1 MNPDDKIS
9 LRGKVWKILLQV
21 GDIDYKNYI
30 KLVSKG
36 PVNNK
41 ELSETILKEKRLY
54 AQRALRLTP
63 DLFRR
68 IPPEKLV
75 RIPNA
80 LMHALRKY
88 NLLRHIIISYVFLD
102 RKAICDLF
110 SKQKS
115 FALIQQYSSQC
126 KYYVCT
132 RNDAMDH
139 SIPVRDARSGCVL
152 LLVQVLDGL
161 RPAVL
166 QKIPTN

>member
-80 LMHALRKY
+80 LMHALRKC
-88 NLLRHIIISYVFLD
+88 NLLKAHNHILRLLRSES
-102 RKAICDLF
+102 DLRSIF
-110 SKQKS
+110 ETKK
-115 FALIQQYSSQC
+115 L
-126 KYYVCT
+126 CT
-132 RNDAMDH
+132 NTTLQPPMQ
-139 SIPVRDARSGCVL
+139 I
-152 LLVQVLDGL
+152 L
-161 RPAVL
+161 RMH
-166 QKIPTN
+166 KE

>member
-1 MNPDDKIS
+1 M
-9 LRGKVWKILLQV
+9 LQV

-30 KLVSKG
+30 NLVEKG

-88 NLLRHIIISYVFLD
+88 ITQYNIQILQLTKLFAGISN
-102 RKAICDLF
+102 
-110 SKQKS
+110 
-115 FALIQQYSSQC
+115 
-126 KYYVCT
+126 T
-132 RNDAMDH
+132 EH
-139 SIPVRDARSGCVL
+139 
-152 LLVQVLDGL
+152 
-161 RPAVL
+161 
-166 QKIPTN
+166 